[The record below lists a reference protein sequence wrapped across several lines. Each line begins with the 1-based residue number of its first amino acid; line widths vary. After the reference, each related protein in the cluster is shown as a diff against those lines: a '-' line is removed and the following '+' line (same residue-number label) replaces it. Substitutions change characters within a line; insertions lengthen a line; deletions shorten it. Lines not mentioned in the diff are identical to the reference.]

1 MQKMC
6 CLIDLCRKRG
16 GKKGLRLQLLVIARA
31 LVDAGGVY
39 DGVLVP
45 VVHKRHFF
53 SHVMVSLSSSRHFME
68 KQHVVVRE
76 EERREARGRRQKGQ
90 ATRVLS
96 CAKQKWIR
104 HSVLKKT
111 FTRK

>member
-1 MQKMC
+1 MQNMC

-31 LVDAGGVY
+31 LVDAGRVY

-45 VVHKRHFF
+45 VVHKRHFSTHF
-53 SHVMVSLSSSRHFME
+53 MLFLSSSRHFME

-76 EERREARGRRQKGQ
+76 EERRRGARKAAEGAGDARAELARRNG
-90 ATRVLS
+90 S
-96 CAKQKWIR
+96 DIR
-104 HSVLKKT
+104 Y
-111 FTRK
+111 